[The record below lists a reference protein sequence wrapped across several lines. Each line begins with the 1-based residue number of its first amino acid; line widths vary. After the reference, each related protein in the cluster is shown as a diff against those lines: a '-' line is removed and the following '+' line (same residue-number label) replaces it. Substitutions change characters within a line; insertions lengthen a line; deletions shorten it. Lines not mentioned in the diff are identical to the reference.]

1 MPSPAGID
9 SAPVVDSKG
18 TSDVF
23 QHFVARR
30 TQEISGDLL
39 ATPKLGALMSV
50 VEKLM
55 DGAIADVD
63 VLRSLDAQGDRFDTP
78 RDVDFLL
85 RAPNREKAEL
95 VAGFIN
101 EYQYGVAKPLH
112 DEGGDSIQVVINMPV
127 TQNLILSVSGFMTCI
142 AAIYDL
148 EFDGWGCV
156 AQSRT

>member
-1 MPSPAGID
+1 
-9 SAPVVDSKG
+9 
-18 TSDVF
+18 
-23 QHFVARR
+23 
-30 TQEISGDLL
+30 
-39 ATPKLGALMSV
+39 MSV

-55 DGAIADVD
+55 DGAVADID
-63 VLRSLDAQGDRFDTP
+63 VLRSLDGQGDVFTLA

-95 VAGFIN
+95 VAQFIN
-101 EYQYGVAKPLH
+101 EYQYGASTPLH
-112 DEGGDSIQVVINMPV
+112 DENGDSVQVVINMPV
-127 TQNLILSVSGFMTCI
+127 TQNVILSVSGFMTCL